1 MLDLIRILLVFA
13 IILLL
18 LRKKMNIGFVMF
30 IAASVLGLL
39 YQMSFSSVWNT
50 CKRAVVNEV
59 TVMLLLAL
67 SFIRILELILREH
80 AVLTGMMNSFKAIFR
95 NRKIVTVSMPLLIGL
110 MPSVG
115 GAYFSAPMVAES
127 TSDIDV
133 SPEEKSFVNYW
144 FRHPW
149 EFILPL
155 YPGVLLASAISGIEL
170 YNFITVNLPYAAFM
184 MLTGFI
190 FSMHGMKG
198 TMKTESHFSKK
209 GLWNFAPILGVLV
222 IVVAFRV
229 QLHYALLGIVLFLF
243 LFYRYKLGALLSAIR
258 HGFSLDVII
267 LILGIMFF
275 KETMESSGAV
285 TSLSKFF
292 FDRGIPLLP
301 ILFLLPFLTG
311 ILTGITVGFVG
322 STFPLLVSIAGTTS
336 IGALSFAFASGFLG
350 VLLSPVH
357 ICLILTKDYFKAD
370 LWGIYRIML
379 LPCFIIFCLALA
391 IYLFAK

>member
-1 MLDLIRILLVFA
+1 MLDLIRIFLVFA
-13 IILLL
+13 VILFL
-18 LRKKMNIGFVMF
+18 LRKKINIGLVMF
-30 IAASVLGLL
+30 IAASVLVLL
-39 YQMSFSSVWNT
+39 YQMSIPSIWKT
-50 CKRAVVNEV
+50 CKSTVVNEV
-59 TVMLLLAL
+59 TIMLLLAL

-80 AVLTGMMNSFKAIFR
+80 AVLTGMMNSFKALFK

-127 TSDIDV
+127 TSDIAV

-155 YPGVLLASAISGIEL
+155 YPGILLASAISGVEL
-170 YNFITVNLPYAAFM
+170 YNFITVNLAYAAFM
-184 MLTGFI
+184 ILTGFI
-190 FSMHGMKG
+190 FSMRGMKG
-198 TMKTESHFSKK
+198 TIKTESHFSKK
-209 GLWNFAPILGVLV
+209 GLWNFAPIMAVLV
-222 IVVAFRV
+222 LVVAFRV
-229 QLHYALLGIVLFLF
+229 QLYYALFGIILFLF
-243 LFYRYKLGALLSAIR
+243 LFYRYKAGAVLSALR
-258 HGFSLDVII
+258 HGFSFNIII

-285 TSLSKFF
+285 ENLSRFF
-292 FDRGIPLLP
+292 VDKGIPLLP

-322 STFPLLVSIAGTTS
+322 STFPLLVSIPGATS

-370 LWGIYRIML
+370 LWGIYKIML
-379 LPCFIIFCLALA
+379 LPCLIIFCASLA
-391 IYLFAK
+391 IYLFTR

>member
-30 IAASVLGLL
+30 IAASVLVLL

-50 CKRAVVNEV
+50 CKRTVVNEV
-59 TVMLLLAL
+59 TIMLLLAL

-222 IVVAFRV
+222 IVVAFRI

>member
-18 LRKKMNIGFVMF
+18 LRKKINIGVVMF
-30 IAASVLGLL
+30 IAAAVLILL
-39 YQMSFSSVWNT
+39 YQMPFTSIWNT
-50 CKRAVVNEV
+50 CKRTAVNDV

-67 SFIRILELILREH
+67 SFIRILEMILREN
-80 AVLTGMMNSFKAIFR
+80 AVLTGMMNSFKALFR

-127 TSDIDV
+127 TSDTAV

-155 YPGVLLASAISGIEL
+155 YPGILLASAISGVEL
-170 YNFITVNLPYAAFM
+170 YHFITVNLPYAALM
-184 MLTGFI
+184 ILTGFV

-198 TMKTESHFSKK
+198 EIQTETRFSKK
-209 GLWNFAPILGVLV
+209 GLWNFAPIMGVLV
-222 IVVAFRV
+222 LVVAFRV
-229 QLHYALLGIVLFLF
+229 QLHYALIGIVLFLF
-243 LFYRYKLGALLSAIR
+243 LFYRYSKSAVFSALK
-258 HGFSLDVII
+258 HGFSLNVIV

-285 TSLSKFF
+285 QNLSTFF
-292 FDRGIPLLP
+292 VDRGIPLLP

-311 ILTGITVGFVG
+311 LLTGITVGFVG
-322 STFPLLVSIAGTTS
+322 STFPLLVSIAGATS
-336 IGALSFAFASGFLG
+336 VGALSFAFASGFLG

-370 LWGIYRIML
+370 LWGIYKIML
-379 LPCFIIFCLALA
+379 LPCLIVLCVALVLF
-391 IYLFAK
+391 LFAK

>member
-50 CKRAVVNEV
+50 CKRTVVNEV
-59 TVMLLLAL
+59 TIMLLLAL

-170 YNFITVNLPYAAFM
+170 YHFITVNLPYAAFM

-222 IVVAFRV
+222 IVVAFRI

>member
-1 MLDLIRILLVFA
+1 MIDLFRILLVFA

-18 LRKKMNIGFVMF
+18 LRKKINIGLVMF
-30 IAASVLGLL
+30 IAASVLVLL
-39 YQMSFSSVWNT
+39 YQMSFPSIWNT
-50 CKRAVVNEV
+50 CKRTVVNEV
-59 TVMLLLAL
+59 TIMLLLAL

-80 AVLTGMMNSFKAIFR
+80 AVLTGMMNSFKALFR
-95 NRKIVTVSMPLLIGL
+95 NRKVVTVSMPVLIGL

-127 TSDIDV
+127 TSDIAV

-155 YPGVLLASAISGIEL
+155 YPGILLASAISGVEL
-170 YNFITVNLPYAAFM
+170 YHFITVNLPYAALM
-184 MLTGFI
+184 ILTGFV

-198 TMKTESHFSKK
+198 TVKTESHFSKK
-209 GLWNFAPILGVLV
+209 GLWNFAPIMGVLV
-222 IVVAFRV
+222 LVVAFRV
-229 QLHYALLGIVLFLF
+229 QLHYALIGIVLFLF
-243 LFYRYKLGALLSAIR
+243 LFYRYKAGAVLSALR
-258 HGFSLDVII
+258 HGFSLNII
-267 LILGIMFF
+267 VLILGIMFF

-285 TSLSKFF
+285 ENLSRFF
-292 FDRGIPLLP
+292 VDKGIPLLP

-322 STFPLLVSIAGTTS
+322 STFPLLVSIVGGTS
-336 IGALSFAFASGFLG
+336 VGALSFAFASGFIG

-379 LPCFIIFCLALA
+379 LPCLIIFCAALA
-391 IYLFAK
+391 IYVFIR